1 MPVDRSRD
9 SHEAGS
15 STTELVLLMPVVL
28 LLIMLIVQFGLWLHA
43 QQIAAAAAQEGLVAA
58 QAEFGTSAAGRD
70 RATSFLTEAGGL
82 RQVRVE
88 ADRDATSVRVDVAG
102 VTPAVIPGMAL
113 AVGAVAQ
120 GPVERFVGETSR

>member
-82 RQVRVE
+82 RQIRVE
-88 ADRDATSVRVDVAG
+88 SERNATSVRVEVAG

>member
-82 RQVRVE
+82 RQIRVE
-88 ADRDATSVRVDVAG
+88 SERDATSVRVEVAG

-120 GPVERFVGETSR
+120 GPVERFVGETAR